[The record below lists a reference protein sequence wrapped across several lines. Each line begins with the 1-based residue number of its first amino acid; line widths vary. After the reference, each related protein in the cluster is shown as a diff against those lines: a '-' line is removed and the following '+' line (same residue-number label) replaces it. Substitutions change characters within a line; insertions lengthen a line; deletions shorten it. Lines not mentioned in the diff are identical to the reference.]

1 MSISSTIDMIE
12 GVISW
17 ICLAVFIFGG
27 FNPVYLVASGLF
39 AVAANI
45 WIRNHKDDKKEGE
58 EEQEDL
64 YL

>member
-1 MSISSTIDMIE
+1 MIE

-17 ICLAVFIFGG
+17 ICIAVFIFGG
-27 FNPVYLVASGLF
+27 FNPVYLIASGLV

>member
-1 MSISSTIDMIE
+1 MIE
-12 GVISW
+12 VVISW

>member
-1 MSISSTIDMIE
+1 MIE

-45 WIRNHKDDKKEGE
+45 WIRNHKDDKKEVE
-58 EEQEDL
+58 EEPEDL